1 MKKLFRKFLKSRKPT
16 PQPPE
21 PLVGMLTMLAATEED
36 EIACDQVFAALGEFA
51 ELAQRGEDVAHLMPL
66 VAQHLHLCPDCREEY
81 EALLA
86 ILEAEAR
93 EG

>member
-1 MKKLFRKFLKSRKPT
+1 MKKLFRRFRKKRQPT
-16 PQPPE
+16 PQPSD
-21 PLVGMLTMLAATEED
+21 PLLGMLNMLAVTEED

-51 ELAQRGEDVAHLMPL
+51 ELAQRGGDVAHLMPL

-81 EALLA
+81 EALIA
-86 ILEAEAR
+86 ILAAE